1 MRNCYNPRAMDQ
13 APVALSPSPHAP
25 EVASAPRLPLATKLS
40 YGIGDIPIAIRHAAL
55 SNFLLFFYTN
65 VVMLSPSL
73 TGLALAIGR
82 VWDGVNDPLVGYLS
96 DHTTSRF
103 GRRRIYLLASAL
115 PLGLSF
121 FLLWSPPEG
130 LGSLGNFL
138 FLATTYI
145 VLDTFFTLYTTPY
158 LALGAELSRDYHER
172 TQIVTIRAIFHNLGA
187 VVTVTCLSV
196 LVGGSPAAVQANAA
210 ALAASLPPGELRT
223 GFATMGALLGAL
235 ILFSGLI
242 AVYGS
247 REAPPLPS
255 GERLSLRA
263 FVSNLA
269 GTLQNRPFRII
280 IITFAVMTLGGA
292 VHQPLTVYVFRDWLG
307 MERQLPTIMVLYIVS
322 VVLSLGLWT
331 RLARRFGKNRAFQGC
346 ILWSVV
352 VLSAFPLLRADMPP
366 ALFYCFIV
374 FAGLGAGGYVLPT
387 AIAADV
393 IDYDELHTGRRREGA
408 FFGLW
413 TLTMKLIAA
422 LAIAFV
428 GVALDAIGYVPNQAQ
443 SAATLRGLVLLYG
456 PIPAFFLFLSF
467 LVFLR
472 FPLTRESHA
481 AIQQQLR
488 QRRP

>member
-1 MRNCYNPRAMDQ
+1 MD
-13 APVALSPSPHAP
+13 HAP
-25 EVASAPRLPLATKLS
+25 AALPPASRASAETPPAGLPLKTKLS
-40 YGIGDIPIAIRHAAL
+40 YGAGDIPIAIRHAAL
-55 SNFLLFFYTN
+55 TNFLLFFYTN

-73 TGLALAIGR
+73 TGVALALGR

-103 GRRRIYLLASAL
+103 GRRRVYLLVSTL

-130 LGSLGNFL
+130 LGSLGNFV
-138 FLATTYI
+138 FLAVTY
-145 VLDTFFTLYTTPY
+145 VLMDTFFTLYTTPY

-187 VVTVTCLSV
+187 VITVLCLSA
-196 LVGGSPAAVQANAA
+196 LVGGSPAAAHENTA
-210 ALAASLPPGELRT
+210 ALPSSLSPDALRT
-223 GFATMGALLGAL
+223 GFATMGALLGGL
-235 ILFSGLI
+235 IVLSGLI
-242 AVYGS
+242 AFYGS
-247 REAPPLPS
+247 REVPPVPS
-255 GERLSLRA
+255 GECLSLRA
-263 FVSNLA
+263 FLRNLA
-269 GTLQNRPFRII
+269 GTLQNRPFRIMI
-280 IITFAVMTLGGA
+280 FTFAVMTLGGA
-292 VHQPLTVYVFRDWLG
+292 IHQPLTVYVFRDWLG
-307 MERQLPTIMVLYIVS
+307 MEQQLPTIMLLYVVS
-322 VVLSLGLWT
+322 IVLSLGVWT
-331 RLARRFGKNRAFQGC
+331 RLARRVGKNRAFQCC

-366 ALFYCFIV
+366 ALFYCFII

-393 IDYDELHTGRRREGA
+393 IDYDELHTGQRREGA

-428 GVALDAIGYVPNQAQ
+428 GVALDGIGYVPNQPQ
-443 SAATLRGLVLLYG
+443 SSATLWGLVLLYG
-456 PIPAFFLFLSF
+456 PVPAFFLFLSF

-481 AIQQQLR
+481 AIQHQLGLRR
-488 QRRP
+488 Q

>member
-1 MRNCYNPRAMDQ
+1 MDRPP
-13 APVALSPSPHAP
+13 ASLSSLSHAP
-25 EVASAPRLPLATKLS
+25 EVTRPTGLPLKTKLS
-40 YGIGDIPIAIRHAAL
+40 YGVGDIPIAIRHAAL
-55 SNFLLFFYTN
+55 TNFLLFFYTN

-73 TGLALAIGR
+73 TGMALAIGR

-103 GRRRIYLLASAL
+103 GRRRVYLLTSAL
-115 PLGLSF
+115 PLSLSF
-121 FLLWSPPEG
+121 FLLWSPPLG
-130 LGSLGNFL
+130 LGSLGNFV
-138 FLATTYI
+138 FLAVTYI
-145 VLDTFFTLYTTPY
+145 LMDTFFTLYTTPY

-187 VVTVTCLSV
+187 VITVGCLSA
-196 LVGGSPAAVQANAA
+196 LVGGTPPAAYENTVT
-210 ALAASLPPGELRT
+210 LSSSLPPGALRN
-223 GFATMGALLGAL
+223 GFAMMGALLGGL

-242 AVYGS
+242 AFYGS
-247 REAPPLPS
+247 HEVPPLPS
-255 GERLSLRA
+255 RERLSLRA
-263 FVSNLA
+263 LLRDLV
-269 GTLQNRPFRII
+269 GTLQNRPFRIVI
-280 IITFAVMTLGGA
+280 FTFAVMTLGGA
-292 VHQPLTVYVFRDWLG
+292 IHQPLTVYVFRDWLG
-307 MERQLPTIMVLYIVS
+307 MEQQLPTIMVLYVVS
-322 VVLSLGLWT
+322 VMASLGIWT

-366 ALFYCFIV
+366 TLFYCFII

-393 IDYDELHTGRRREGA
+393 IDHDELHTGQRREGA

-428 GVALDAIGYVPNQAQ
+428 GIALDGIGYVPNQPQ
-443 SAATLRGLVLLYG
+443 SSATLWGLVLLYG
-456 PIPAFFLFLSF
+456 PVPAFFLFLSF

-481 AIQQQLR
+481 LIQHQLALRR
-488 QRRP
+488 Q